1 MTIYG
6 PRLVGVFLFHPN
18 CRIGLTSWHNRPSIL
33 SRPGRRSVET
43 RTVKLT
49 ERLNAFIEEAVA
61 SGRYLDDG
69 DVVREA
75 LRVLALRDWEDG
87 TAPASAPLP
96 AGATAPLRAA

>member
-1 MTIYG
+1 MQ
-6 PRLVGVFLFHPN
+6 
-18 CRIGLTSWHNRPSIL
+18 
-33 SRPGRRSVET
+33 T

-75 LRVLALRDWEDG
+75 LRLLALREWEDG